1 MRSQKPNILGN
12 VHNLI
17 LENVPEIIYFV
28 ETNGDPTRGSVKFVS
43 PSVEDIVG
51 YRRDEFTKNPAL
63 WISIIHPDDAGAVR
77 RATEEMFATKK
88 RIPRQYR
95 IRHKV
100 TGEYIWIE
108 DKPSLIVDRN
118 GKITGYIG
126 VAREAEREFRE
137 SEMKFRTL
145 ADTVPY
151 AIVIY
156 RDSKLLFANRR
167 VEALSGYTWEEISS
181 VGFLQLVHP
190 DFRDFVKKRASARL
204 RGESVP
210 SRYELKILNRAGEER
225 WVDITAGLIE
235 YEGEPAG
242 IATAFDITERKRT
255 EDELQK
261 ISRAVQQTTDIVF
274 ITDKD
279 GLIEYVNPAFEKT
292 TGYRRQE
299 VVGKTSR
306 ILKSGEHPASFYEHL
321 WKTILDGLPFRAVL
335 INKKKD
341 GTTYFEEKTI
351 TPLRAADGTITHFVS
366 TGKNVTEQTK
376 AAELLRQ
383 SEKKQRLV
391 LSSMHEIVYAIRFDE
406 GNPLTGT
413 VDFVNDPVEDIL
425 GFSAEEFRLNP
436 RLWLES
442 IHPEDIAAVR
452 GSTEKLLTDKKPIT
466 RTYRIKHKHTSEY
479 RWMEDHVV
487 PMLATGENKVVGIFG
502 VARDITDVMRV
513 EEERLRLL
521 QVLESSLNEIYMFD
535 VESLRFTY
543 VNDGARRNLGYSMD
557 ELRLLT
563 PIDLKPEYTEET
575 FRNMIRP
582 LVLREKKVHV
592 FETTHRRK
600 DGTLYPVEVH
610 LQFVEIVESQ
620 TFVAIIHDITERK
633 RTQEQLLFQSSM
645 LDQVRNAAIA
655 TDLDGKITYWN
666 KFAER
671 LYGWRA
677 EDVLGKQA
685 NDLVVPPSGRTRTS
699 EIRNQIDQT
708 GYWEGEI
715 EFQRKDGTIIPILV
729 TSTLLK
735 DSTGKATGRV
745 GISTDITERK
755 LTEIALH
762 DSEKKYRELVDNLDE
777 VIYEINSAGDVTFI
791 NPAIRRVSGYKP
803 KQIVGK
809 NLTDLI
815 YQGDRDL
822 LLKRLGELKQGK
834 EYISEYR
841 FISKSGEVRWIQTS
855 SKAIKEGNNFIG
867 ARGTLVDITER
878 KRTQEILQESENRYR
893 DLVEHSQ
900 DLVCTHDLEGR
911 ILSANPWAAKVLG
924 YEIDT
929 ILHMNIRDILAPEVR
944 GGVDTYLAKIQKR
957 GFANGRLPVQ
967 TAAGERR
974 IWEYHNTLRTE
985 GVATPIVRGMGRDIT
1000 ERKQAEEIVRM
1011 HTERLQA
1018 LSKQLL
1024 EIQENER
1031 RSIARELHD
1040 EIGQTLTSLKILLE
1054 MSTKAKAENA
1064 RESLQEALGL
1074 ISSLIG
1080 RVRNLSLDLRPPAL
1094 DDLGLVPA
1102 IRWHLLHRTEKMGI
1116 KAHFKAE
1123 PEEIDVSGEIKTACF
1138 RVAQEALTNVLKHS
1152 KPQSV
1157 EVQVMKRGANL
1168 ELTVRDDGT
1177 GFDADSAFRRAAA
1190 GESFGLLGM
1199 QERVRLTGGTFVI
1212 RSEQG
1217 RGSEIQATFTNAF
1230 IPSL

>member
-1 MRSQKPNILGN
+1 MRSQEQKSQRN
-12 VHNLI
+12 VYNLI
-17 LENVPEIIYFV
+17 LENVPEIVYFV
-28 ETNGDPTRGSVKFVS
+28 ETNSDPTRGSVKFVS
-43 PSVEDIVG
+43 PSAKEITG
-51 YRRDEFTKNPAL
+51 YTGDEFTKNPAL
-63 WISIIHPDDAGAVR
+63 WISIIHPDDVKAVQQ
-77 RATEEMFATKK
+77 ATEEMLSTKK

-95 IRHKV
+95 LRHKV
-100 TGEYIWIE
+100 TREYIWIE
-108 DKPSLIVDRN
+108 DRPSLIIDRN

-126 VAREAEREFRE
+126 VAREAAREFRE
-137 SEMKFRTL
+137 SEMKFRSL

-167 VEALSGYTWEEISS
+167 VKAISGYTWEEISS

-210 SRYELKILNRAGEER
+210 SRYELKILNRGGEER

-255 EDELQK
+255 EHELQK
-261 ISRAVQQTTDIVF
+261 LSRVVRQTADIVF
-274 ITDKD
+274 ITDRN

-292 TGYRRQE
+292 TGYRHEE
-299 VVGKTSR
+299 VIGKTPR
-306 ILKSGEHPASFYEHL
+306 IFKSGEHPASFYERL
-321 WKTILDGLPFRAVL
+321 WKTILEGRPFRGIL

-341 GTTYFEEKTI
+341 GTTFFEEKTI
-351 TPLRAADGTITHFVS
+351 TPLRAEDGTITHFVS
-366 TGKNVTEQTK
+366 TGKDVTERMK

-383 SEKKQRLV
+383 SEEKQRLV
-391 LSSMHEIVYAIRFDE
+391 LSNIHEIVYSIRFE
-406 GNPLTGT
+406 KGNLITGA
-413 VDFVNDPVEDIL
+413 VDFVNDPVQNIL
-425 GFSAEEFRLNP
+425 GFSAEEFRMNP

-442 IHPEDIAAVR
+442 VHPEDIADTR
-452 GSTEKLLTDKKPIT
+452 ESTERLLTDKRPIT
-466 RTYRIKHKHTSEY
+466 RMYRIKHKQTGEY

-487 PMLATGENKVVGIFG
+487 PQVTAIEKKVIGIFG
-502 VARDITDVMRV
+502 VARDITERKRG

-521 QVLESSLNEIYMFD
+521 QVLESSLNEIYMFN
-535 VESLRFTY
+535 VKSLRFTY
-543 VNDGARRNLGYSMD
+543 VNDGARKNLGYSID
-557 ELRLLT
+557 ELQLLT
-563 PIDLKPEYTEET
+563 PLDLKPEYTEET

-582 LVLREKKVHV
+582 LVLREKEVHV
-592 FETTHRRK
+592 FETIHRRK
-600 DGTLYPVEVH
+600 NGTLYPVEVH
-610 LQFVEIVESQ
+610 LQLIEISGNR

-666 KFAER
+666 KFAEK

-677 EDVLGKQA
+677 EEVLGKQA
-685 NDLVVPPSGRTRTS
+685 NDIVVSPAGRARTS

-708 GYWEGEI
+708 GYWEGEL
-715 EFQRKDGTIIPILV
+715 EFQRKDGTIIPIHA
-729 TSTLLK
+729 TSALLK
-735 DSTGKATGRV
+735 DGTGKAIGRV

-755 LTEIALH
+755 LVEIALH
-762 DSEKKYRELVDNLDE
+762 DSEKKYRELVDNLGE

-803 KQIVGK
+803 KRIVGK

-834 EYISEYR
+834 EYTSEYR
-841 FISKSGEVRWIQTS
+841 VISKSGEVRWIQTS
-855 SKAIKEGNNFIG
+855 SKAIKEGNSFIG

-878 KRTQEILQESENRYR
+878 K
-893 DLVEHSQ
+893 
-900 DLVCTHDLEGR
+900 
-911 ILSANPWAAKVLG
+911 
-924 YEIDT
+924 
-929 ILHMNIRDILAPEVR
+929 
-944 GGVDTYLAKIQKR
+944 
-957 GFANGRLPVQ
+957 
-967 TAAGERR
+967 
-974 IWEYHNTLRTE
+974 
-985 GVATPIVRGMGRDIT
+985 
-1000 ERKQAEEIVRM
+1000 QAEEIAR
-1011 HTERLQA
+1011 TYSERLRV

-1031 RSIARELHD
+1031 RSMARELHD

-1054 MSTKAKAENA
+1054 MSTKAKADSSREN
-1064 RESLQEALGL
+1064 LQEALGL
-1074 ISSLIG
+1074 ISGLIG

-1102 IRWHLLHRTEKMGI
+1102 IRWHLLHRTEKIGI
-1116 KAHFKAE
+1116 EVHFNAE

-1152 KPQSV
+1152 KPKSV
-1157 EVQVMKRGANL
+1157 EVQVMKRGTNL
-1168 ELTVRDDGT
+1168 ELAVRDDGM
-1177 GFDADSAFRRAAA
+1177 GFDVDSAFRRAAA

-1199 QERVRLTGGTFVI
+1199 QERVRLAGGTLVI

-1217 RGSEIQATFTNAF
+1217 RGSEIQATFPDAF
-1230 IPSL
+1230 IPSLTNSERSTEP